1 MSEEKG
7 KLLTT
12 AEVAKMLRV
21 SHSTVTRWARL
32 GQIRTL
38 RLPSGK
44 FRYSRE
50 EVERL
55 LRQLEEGEGG

>member
-1 MSEEKG
+1 MSE

-21 SHSTVTRWARL
+21 SRSTVHRWAQL
-32 GQIRTL
+32 GQIKTI
-38 RLPSGK
+38 RLPSGTL
-44 FRYSRE
+44 RYSRE

-55 LRQLEEGEGG
+55 LRQLEE